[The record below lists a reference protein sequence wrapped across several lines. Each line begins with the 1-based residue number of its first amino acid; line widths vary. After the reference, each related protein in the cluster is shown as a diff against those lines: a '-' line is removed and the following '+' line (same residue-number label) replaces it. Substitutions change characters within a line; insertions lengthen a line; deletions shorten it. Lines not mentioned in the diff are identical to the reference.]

1 MGVSRA
7 HRWSERTRRWRLQ
20 KEKRTKSKRDKTVG
34 KAAGG
39 KVEQEQDEER
49 KRKMSG
55 ERGSLGR
62 EAMERG

>member
-1 MGVSRA
+1 
-7 HRWSERTRRWRLQ
+7 
-20 KEKRTKSKRDKTVG
+20 VG